1 MKSILIFISQ
11 SIKSPDLFPVPFDE
25 VLVAFDVTV
34 VAVTPVVVVVVDV
47 SVTIILV
54 VIVVAVTDFVVVL
67 LVVIISVPLLIFVA
81 VFVVVVAVIVFD
93 VVIVVVVVLDEF
105 ISDVVMDVKDED
117 ISLSPE
123 VVVPALLGRSSFV
136 TDFEVDSVSLLETVG
151 NF

>member
-1 MKSILIFISQ
+1 MKSTLIFISQ

-25 VLVAFDVTV
+25 ELVAFDVTV

-54 VIVVAVTDFVVVL
+54 VIVVVVTEFVVAFVVVI
-67 LVVIISVPLLIFVA
+67 VSVPLLIFVA

-105 ISDVVMDVKDED
+105 ISDVVLVKDED
-117 ISLSPE
+117 ISTGPE

-136 TDFEVDSVSLLETVG
+136 TDFEVDSDSLLETVG